1 MLNKKLVALFATAVL
16 TTSLFVGCGEK
27 KEETTTETTK
37 TEQGFTG
44 VKTGEVAG
52 EESTT
57 IAEVT
62 FENGTPVSVNID
74 VKNADGSMKAE
85 ASAAGT
91 YDMKNNGKKWHEQ
104 VDLLEEAIV
113 DNNFDLSK
121 INLTDE
127 DGHTDAVSGV
137 SIKVGAFV
145 EAVQNA
151 LDQAK

>member
-1 MLNKKLVALFATAVL
+1 MLNKKLVALAAATIIG
-16 TTSLFVGCGEK
+16 TSLFVGCGAKEEPK
-27 KEETTTETTK
+27 KETTA

-44 VKTGEVAG
+44 TKTGEIKG
-52 EESTT
+52 EEDTT
-57 IAEVT
+57 VAEVT

-74 VKNADGSMKAE
+74 VLDAE
-85 ASAAGT
+85 G
-91 YDMKNNGKKWHEQ
+91 GKKSELSASGNYKMTEDGMLWHEQ
-104 VDLLEEAIV
+104 IDALEEAIK

-127 DGHTDAVSGV
+127 EGHTDAVSGV
-137 SIKVGAFV
+137 SIKVGSYI